1 MMKVKNSYSFDL
13 AVLLRLLVVCVYFI
27 LSGSECFAST
37 PGTVV
42 ISPGISVISLPKVRV
57 VIKEIGCNPKLC
69 PINDTEESKPIIKIK
84 SIVAYVEIK
93 GHQKKYLLPSQG
105 MFDAWGGGRDEN
117 INTKYREFGATCY
130 DENNCVLR
138 GVFGDGAETF
148 VAQWEISDGHVE
160 RTVFTAVSDVVDLF
174 RSHIDPPSNVYD

>member
-1 MMKVKNSYSFDL
+1 MEVNTSYSFDL
-13 AVLLRLLVVCVYFI
+13 AVLLRLLVVFAYFI
-27 LSGSECFAST
+27 FSGSVCFASAPDT
-37 PGTVV
+37 AL

-57 VIKEIGCNPKLC
+57 VIKEISCNPKLC
-69 PINDTEESKPIIKIK
+69 PINDTEELRPTIKVK

-93 GHQKKYLLPSQG
+93 GHQKKYLLPSKD

-130 DENNCVLR
+130 DKNNCVLR

-160 RTVFTAVSDVVDLF
+160 RTVFTAISDVVDLF
-174 RSHIDPPSNVYD
+174 RSNIDPPSNVYD